1 MAKNNQKSYTQK
13 NDDILQKWKERF
25 LSDGGDVDKFS
36 YDGIMY
42 MGEMELD
49 PHNNNPNCYWREPSD
64 DECSKENKMW
74 TNCPVRFLFLTKD
87 QDIRGGDA
95 WDVRTETYCDAK
107 SEEGNY
113 FVWKEISFN
122 KRMAYIFRGLVSVVE
137 DGKYMSLEEVKDDQ
151 QECVK
156 AFEKYPVARINCK
169 KEGGKS
175 SCPINILYDRMD
187 RYRKYLIKQI
197 NNLEADVF
205 ICCEHHEGN
214 KVYFGN
220 KDKNGKCGNIF
231 IQFLNANDYNFKWE
245 KCGVNG
251 IWIDKEKKKVAIDS
265 YHLSVY
271 RQKGITDQFI
281 YDDIVKGFYDFYY
294 ANPDFFVKR

>member
-1 MAKNNQKSYTQK
+1 MEKKSYTKENKKILEAWQ
-13 NDDILQKWKERF
+13 NDF
-25 LSDGGDVDKFS
+25 ANSGDVSKFS

-42 MGEMELD
+42 MGEMKLD
-49 PHNNNPNCYWREPSD
+49 PHNNNPDCYWRDPSD
-64 DECSKENKMW
+64 GKCSKENKMW

-87 QDIRGGDA
+87 QNIGDGGA
-95 WDVRTETYCDAK
+95 WDARKETYCDAK

-113 FVWKEISFN
+113 FVWKKYSFN

-137 DGKYMSLEEVKDDQ
+137 DGKFMSLEEVKDDQ

-156 AFEKYPVARINCK
+156 VFEKYPVARINCK

-175 SCPINILYDRMD
+175 SCPINILSDHMHDYC
-187 RYRKYLIKQI
+187 KYLIKQI

-205 ICCEHHEGN
+205 ICCEHHEGDDA
-214 KVYFGN
+214 YFGN
-220 KDKNGKCGNIF
+220 EVCGNIF
-231 IQFLNANDYNFKWE
+231 IEFLNNIGYNFKHI
-245 KCGVNG
+245 GPNG

-265 YHLSVY
+265 YHLSN
-271 RQKGITDQFI
+271 RSKGHTDQFI
-281 YDDIVKGFYDFYY
+281 YDDIVKVFYDFYS

>member
-36 YDGIMY
+36 YDGILY

-64 DECSKENKMW
+64 DECSKENMMW

-107 SEEGNY
+107 SEEDNY
-113 FVWKEISFN
+113 FVWKKYSFN
-122 KRMAYIFRGLVSVVE
+122 KRLAYIFRGLVSVVKGKFISFE
-137 DGKYMSLEEVKDDQ
+137 DVIADQ
-151 QECVK
+151 QACIKV
-156 AFEKYPVARINCK
+156 FEEYPVARINCK
-169 KEGGKS
+169 KEGGDDR
-175 SCPINILYDRMD
+175 CPINILHKHMAE
-187 RYRKYLIKQI
+187 YREYLIQQI
-197 NNLEADVF
+197 DNLDADVF
-205 ICCEHHEGN
+205 ICCEHHDEN
-214 KVYFGN
+214 KAYFGN
-220 KDKNGKCGNIF
+220 KVLGNIF
-231 IQFLNANDYNFKWE
+231 IEFLNDNGYNFEWTE
-245 KCGVNG
+245 SGING

-265 YHLSVY
+265 YHLSY
-271 RQKGITDQFI
+271 RGKGLSDQFF
-281 YDDIVKGFYDFYY
+281 YDDIVNEFHEFYS
-294 ANPDFFVKR
+294 ANPNFFVKR